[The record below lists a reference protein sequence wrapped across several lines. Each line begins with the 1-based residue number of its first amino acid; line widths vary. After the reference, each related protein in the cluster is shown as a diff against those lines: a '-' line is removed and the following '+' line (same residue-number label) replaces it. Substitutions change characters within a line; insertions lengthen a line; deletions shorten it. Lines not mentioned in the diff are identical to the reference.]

1 MDKRIKRLA
10 AEAVMQLYA
19 SGAMSERYSQLHK
32 QDLCDLYMLG
42 YYQACADNAVAMST
56 KRNSRVRRWLR
67 AVKGL
72 FVKLDDDVQYEYDER
87 SWH

>member
-19 SGAMSERYSQLHK
+19 SGAMSKRYVKPHK

-42 YYQACADNAVAMST
+42 YYQACADNAVAMVT
-56 KRNSRVRRWLR
+56 KRKSRVRQWLR
-67 AVKGL
+67 AVKGW
-72 FVKLDDDVQYEYDER
+72 FIKLDDDVQYDYDER
-87 SWH
+87 RWH